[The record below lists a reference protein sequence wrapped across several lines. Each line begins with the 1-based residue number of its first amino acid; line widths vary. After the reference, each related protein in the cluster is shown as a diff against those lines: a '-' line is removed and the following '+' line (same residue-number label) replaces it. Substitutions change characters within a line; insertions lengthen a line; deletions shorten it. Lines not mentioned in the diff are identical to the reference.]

1 MVIRP
6 LAAVAAFVATMGGA
20 HAQSTVDV
28 VYATPNDVAT
38 LEPTQVQGF
47 SDHTSTLAI
56 FGALTF
62 NFDGKTGEVGY
73 KPFLAEAIDPVDP
86 NIWRIKL
93 REGMSFHNGAPLNA
107 EAVKFSF
114 DRIRQA
120 DFPSGRYMKS
130 APIESVEIVDDLT
143 VDVHTTEPI
152 AIFPARLLR
161 ADGYVVEPGHYAD
174 APPWERISETA
185 FDPVGAG
192 PFRFV
197 SHEPDNR
204 LILEVNDAFKDP
216 RGYPAPNFDRLILRV
231 IPEPS
236 TLVAELLQG
245 TVDIAPIPSEMVRV
259 FEEAPNLRVVTS
271 PSTTRLSFMINQ
283 AAHPALSDRR
293 VRQAINHAIDVEALR
308 QTLTGGQG
316 VRIASLV
323 NPPNA
328 NPSLRPYNH
337 DPDRSRALLRDAGHA
352 DGFALTIDWSAAP
365 ACGALATAVVPY
377 LEAVGIA
384 VEAVRER
391 DWATEYLPGQ
401 VAGTLGGLH
410 GHGHAGVEMTA
421 ETDLWPIHPEREANS
436 TNWTGPAA
444 DRFVR
449 LYRKLQ
455 QTTDPDRQRDLGHA
469 LQAITHDEAISVPFW
484 QMPRHVAVSDRVAHF
499 RPYPGGH
506 NEDFWSIRM
515 SDGASASGTGAR
527 S

>member
-216 RGYPAPNFDRLILRV
+216 RGYPAPNYDRLILRV

-283 AAHPALSDRR
+283 AAHPALADVR
-293 VRQAINHAIDVEALR
+293 VRQAINYAIDVDALLGA
-308 QTLTGGQG
+308 LTGGKGQ
-316 VRIASLV
+316 RIPTLV
-323 NPPNA
+323 NPPNVK
-328 NPSLRPYNH
+328 PGLEPYGY
-337 DPDRSRALLRDAGHA
+337 DPEKAKALLAEAGYP
-352 DGFALTIDWSAAP
+352 DGFSIDIDWSTPAESGRAAE
-365 ACGALATAVVPY
+365 AVVPY
-377 LEAVGIA
+377 LEAVGIE
-384 VEAVRER
+384 VGEVRGL
-391 DWATEYLPGQ
+391 DWGSVYVQRHTE
-401 VAGTLGGLH
+401 GTLAGLH
-410 GHGHAGVEMTA
+410 IHGKGGVEMTA
-421 ETDLWPIHPEREANS
+421 ETDLWTFHPDRS
-436 TNWTGPAA
+436 TNSLNWEGPAE
-444 DRFVR
+444 DEFVR
-449 LYRKLQ
+449 LYDALKQAVDPEEQLQIGYDLQ
-455 QTTDPDRQRDLGHA
+455 QLVY
-469 LQAITHDEAISVPFW
+469 DEAIEVTLW
-484 QMPRHVAVSDRVAHF
+484 QMPRFMAVSDRIAHF
-499 RPYPGGH
+499 IPYPGSH
-506 NEDFWSIRM
+506 NEDFWTIQV
-515 SDGASASGTGAR
+515 AE
-527 S
+527 